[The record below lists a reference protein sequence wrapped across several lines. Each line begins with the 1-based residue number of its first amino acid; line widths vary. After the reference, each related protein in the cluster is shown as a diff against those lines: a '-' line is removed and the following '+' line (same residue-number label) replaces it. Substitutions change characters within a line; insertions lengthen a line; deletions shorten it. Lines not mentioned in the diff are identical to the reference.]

1 MSFCSVEP
9 LPALHI
15 MQLWYMYI
23 VQYMERTEKG
33 TIFRNEVK
41 ERQEQRI
48 DAAKRDKLL
57 EQEMNKVRDY
67 VSDLVGD
74 LCA

>member
-1 MSFCSVEP
+1 
-9 LPALHI
+9 
-15 MQLWYMYI
+15 
-23 VQYMERTEKG
+23 MERTEKG

-67 VSDLVGD
+67 ASDLVGD
-74 LCA
+74 LCACTRRVGVWRANLV

>member
-1 MSFCSVEP
+1 
-9 LPALHI
+9 
-15 MQLWYMYI
+15 
-23 VQYMERTEKG
+23 MERTEKG